1 LFDEKLEGQM
11 SFRTKFALILASA
24 TLAIYTVVGGWIS
37 TRAQQPAND
46 PNAQL
51 RIFESVLQHI
61 QNDYVDEPNME
72 KVRAGALRGLAY
84 GLDPYS
90 TYLTPEQVRDYSDNA
105 KNNQSGIGAEL
116 SQVASYLYVIAPMK
130 GSPAD
135 QAGVRAGDIIEYID
149 NKATR
154 DISLYDAKQLLN
166 GPAGTEVKLRIL
178 RANTKPLTLT
188 VKRGTSRAATAETRM
203 ETGRIGV
210 LRINSLTDGEANDV
224 RGRLQDLIKQ
234 GAQKVVVDLRAT
246 AGGSISDA
254 VAVANLFVRDG
265 VLAETIGREGKVL
278 KTYSA
283 DPKAA
288 IFNGPLVVLID
299 SGTAGAAEVVASA
312 VLDRNRGQVVG
323 ERSFGAGAEQQLF
336 TLRGGDGL
344 LLTTV
349 KWASGSGKPFLGE
362 DRARSGVMPSV
373 EVKRPELAD
382 AIDPDDLTGNDD
394 DAVAKPSASP
404 DKQVTPEETPKAP
417 AEDVQ
422 MKKALELLRESKP
435 QAQRAAA

>member
-1 LFDEKLEGQM
+1 M
-11 SFRTKFALILASA
+11 SFRTKFILILMSA

-90 TYLTPEQVRDYSDNA
+90 TYLTPEQVRDFNENA
-105 KNNQSGIGAEL
+105 KSNQVGIGAEL

-135 QAGVRAGDIIEYID
+135 LAGVRAGDIIEYID
-149 NKATR
+149 SKATR

-166 GPAGTEVKLRIL
+166 GAAGTEVKLRIL
-178 RANTKPLTLT
+178 RANARPLTLT
-188 VKRGTSRAATAETRM
+188 VKRSASRAAAAEARV
-203 ETGRIGV
+203 EPGRIGI
-210 LRINSLTDGEANDV
+210 LRINSFAERDGADV
-224 RGRLQDLIKQ
+224 RARLQELIKQ
-234 GAQKVVVDLRAT
+234 GVQKIVVDLRST
-246 AGGSISDA
+246 AGGSIDEA
-254 VAVANLFVRDG
+254 AAVANLFIKEG
-265 VLAETIGREGKVL
+265 LLAETSGREGKVL
-278 KTYSA
+278 KTFTA

-288 IFNGPLVVLID
+288 IFSGPVVAVID
-299 SGTAGAAEVVASA
+299 AGTAGAAEVVASA
-312 VLDRNRGQVVG
+312 LLERNRGQVVG
-323 ERSFGAGAEQQLF
+323 EKSFGAGAEQQLY

-349 KWASGSGKPFLGE
+349 KWASASGKPFLGE
-362 DRARSGVMPSV
+362 DRAHSGVAPSV

-382 AIDPDDLTGNDD
+382 AIDPDELTGNDN
-394 DAVAKPSASP
+394 DAATKQGQPNDKPEI
-404 DKQVTPEETPKAP
+404 VPEP
-417 AEDVQ
+417 ARPPVEDIQ
-422 MKKALELLRESKP
+422 LKKAIELLRENKP
-435 QAQRAAA
+435 LQLQKAA